1 MQLRDIDLNLLVVF
15 HQLLLD
21 RRVSAAADSLGL
33 TQPAVSNALGRLRR
47 ALNDELFVRTS
58 RGMEPTPL
66 AQRLAEPI
74 AQALGSLHSTLNQ
87 RASFDPRTS
96 NRSFTI
102 AMTDIGEIYF
112 IPRLMAALSKAAP
125 GVSVSTV
132 RNQAVNL
139 REDME
144 AGRVDLALGL
154 LPQLK
159 TGFFQ
164 RRLFRHTYVCM

>member
-1 MQLRDIDLNLLVVF
+1 MQLRDIDLNLLVIF

-87 RASFDPRTS
+87 RASFDP
-96 NRSFTI
+96 
-102 AMTDIGEIYF
+102 
-112 IPRLMAALSKAAP
+112 AAGSPA
-125 GVSVSTV
+125 SSSS
-132 RNQAVNL
+132 L
-139 REDME
+139 R
-144 AGRVDLALGL
+144 
-154 LPQLK
+154 
-159 TGFFQ
+159 
-164 RRLFRHTYVCM
+164 